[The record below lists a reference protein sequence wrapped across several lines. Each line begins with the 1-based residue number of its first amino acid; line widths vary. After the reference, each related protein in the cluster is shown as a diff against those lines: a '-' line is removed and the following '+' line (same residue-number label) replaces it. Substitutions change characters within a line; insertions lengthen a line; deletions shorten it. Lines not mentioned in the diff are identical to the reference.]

1 MNDVMVVTPH
11 SSFRDNL
18 IYDGIA
24 PTAHG
29 NISLSDAA
37 NVYCMKPDMIALY
50 VVSRNVFISENYAR
64 NY

>member
-37 NVYCMKPDMIALY
+37 NVYCMKLTQPVINISY
-50 VVSRNVFISENYAR
+50 SRI
-64 NY
+64 